1 MPIDEN
7 FYKAFEDEFRGEE
20 EEIKCTTT
28 NKLFLE
34 KLNSYK
40 SLLNPS
46 LSLNDVLWDESVKI
60 MRDNIT
66 EVVKDAG

>member
-7 FYKAFEDEFRGEE
+7 FYKAFEDKFIGEE
-20 EEIKCTTT
+20 EEIKCTTP

-40 SLLNPS
+40 SLLNSS
-46 LSLNDVLWDESVKI
+46 LSLSDVLWDESVKI
-60 MRDNIT
+60 MRDNIN
-66 EVVKDAG
+66 EMVKDAG